1 MKEILTERQN
11 LFEPKVYITMCVEL
25 RGKVCPHQLTA
36 AIKEAYKANE
46 ATMSRIVLEH
56 GTVYYE
62 KISVSGC
69 KTMITN
75 KKWIELVRENEK
87 LPFEIDKGELVRT
100 FIIPADTDTQIMIM
114 AHHLVGDGKSK
125 V

>member
-1 MKEILTERQN
+1 
-11 LFEPKVYITMCVEL
+11 
-25 RGKVCPHQLTA
+25 
-36 AIKEAYKANE
+36 
-46 ATMSRIVLEH
+46 
-56 GTVYYE
+56 
-62 KISVSGC
+62 
-69 KTMITN
+69 MITN

-100 FIIPADTDTQIMIM
+100 FIIPADTDTQFMIM